1 MTAAVFDDLDRLL
14 GAAPVALGP
23 SGWVTVDEA
32 AIRAFVSAI
41 GAAQAPGGS
50 AGGVPP
56 MLLLALTNRLLPE
69 LLQVPGAASGVNY
82 GAESVRFG
90 APVPVG
96 TKVRASAVLTACR
109 EVPGGVQTEIE
120 ISVEAEGRSDAEPAC
135 TVRSL
140 SRWLR

>member
-14 GAAPVALGP
+14 GAAPVALGT

-32 AIRAFVSAI
+32 AGRAFAAAVG
-41 GAAQAPGGS
+41 GARSGEVA
-50 AGGVPP
+50 P

-90 APVPVG
+90 PPVPVG
-96 TKVRASAVLTACR
+96 TRVRASAVLAACR

-120 ISVEAEGRSDAEPAC
+120 IRVEAEGCADAEPAC